1 MSRTARFTKTN
12 IIAGFVALLAIGGGA
27 GAWLASGGDVQQ
39 QAPTQ
44 ESVLATQTQ
53 AAPAVVKSGF
63 VSYQGEEGKTALEL
77 LKSHTEVK
85 TQKFDFGEMVQSIN
99 GQDGGG
105 KKYWTFYVNGK
116 MAQVGAGDYQTKD
129 SDKIEWKL
137 Q

>member
-99 GQDGGG
+99 GQDAGG

>member
-27 GAWLASGGDVQQ
+27 GAWLASGGEVQQ

-44 ESVLATQTQ
+44 ESVLATQT
-53 AAPAVVKSGF
+53 AVAPAVVKSGY
-63 VSYQGEEGKTALEL
+63 VSYQGEDGKNALEL
-77 LKSHTEVK
+77 LKKHVDVK
-85 TQKFDFGEMVQSIN
+85 TKTSSFGEFVESIN
-99 GQDGGG
+99 GENGGG
-105 KKYWTFYVNGK
+105 KKYWTFYINGE
-116 MAQVGAGDYQTKD
+116 MAQVGAGSYQTKD

>member
-27 GAWLASGGDVQQ
+27 GAWLASGGDVQPK
-39 QAPTQ
+39 APAQ

-116 MAQVGAGDYQTKD
+116 MAQVGAGAYQTKS